1 MRANGTLQECID
13 NGYTITAW
21 CPNGHSTAL
30 DLVALRD
37 RLGPDHSAM
46 RDALLPRLRC
56 TKCQAKADA
65 LICAPITGPQGWP
78 GG

>member
-13 NGYTITAW
+13 NGYTITVW
-21 CPNGHSTAL
+21 CPNGHSTEL

-56 TKCQAKADA
+56 TKCGAKANA
-65 LICAPITGPQGWP
+65 LISSPVTGPQGWP